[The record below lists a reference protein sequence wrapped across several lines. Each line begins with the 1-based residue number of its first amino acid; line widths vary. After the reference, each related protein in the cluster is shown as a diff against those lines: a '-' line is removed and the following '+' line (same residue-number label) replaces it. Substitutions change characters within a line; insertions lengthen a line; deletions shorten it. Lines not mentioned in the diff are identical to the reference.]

1 MGDMT
6 PHFSRREFTC
16 KCGCNTNIVAAEL
29 VNKLE
34 KVYEY
39 LSETAEGVTAI
50 IVTSGC
56 RCPKHSELVGGSR
69 TDAHTKGIAA
79 DVYAVKK
86 DGTRWGAFSLAAVAE
101 KIGFTG
107 IGIIDNTAVHMDI
120 RNNSNYVNP
129 HWFGNEMTGDNNVKS
144 FSQYLPKA
152 KTTAGTPTTKKH
164 KLVITLDGVKI
175 TEKEFD

>member
-6 PHFSRREFTC
+6 THFSRREFTC

-39 LSETAEGVTAI
+39 LSETADGVTAI

-56 RCPKHSELVGGSR
+56 RCSKHSVNVGGSIN
-69 TDAHTKGIAA
+69 DAHTKGIAA

-86 DGTRWGAFSLAAVAE
+86 DGTRWGAFPLAAVAE

-120 RNNSNYVNP
+120 RNNNNYVNP
-129 HWFGNEMTGDNNVKS
+129 HWFGNEITGDDFVKT

-152 KTTAGTPTTKKH
+152 KTVTAKKH

>member
-6 PHFSRREFTC
+6 THFSRREFTC
-16 KCGCNTNIVAAEL
+16 KCGCNSNNVSAEL
-29 VNKLE
+29 VHKLE
-34 KVYEY
+34 RVYEY
-39 LSETAEGVTAI
+39 LSNTADGVTAI

-56 RCPKHSELVGGSR
+56 RCPKHSVNVGGSIN
-69 TDAHTKGIAA
+69 DAHTKGIAA
-79 DVYAVKK
+79 DVYAVTKG
-86 DGTRWGAFSLAAVAE
+86 GTRWGAFPLAAVAE

-120 RNNSNYVNP
+120 RNNNNYVNP
-129 HWFGNEMTGDNNVKS
+129 HWFGNEITGDNNVKT
-144 FSQYLPKA
+144 FSQYLPKTKIA
-152 KTTAGTPTTKKH
+152 TLTTKKH